1 MADAE
6 PLAADIRPGSLVT
19 TTYAEV
25 EAEIGDLAKSEEDVL
40 MYALFPNEA
49 RQYLSAHREG
59 AEKAVF
65 LMSEELHTVR
75 EDEAVDVGQIREL
88 IKVIEASDVSEVV
101 IEEGE
106 SKITV
111 RRGFTSAAPVA
122 HAASAPAAPAAA
134 GCRPL
139 RKRAERLLSPGVVEV
154 DHRAHGRHVL
164 LGGLA
169 GLARLRRSG

>member
-1 MADAE
+1 M
-6 PLAADIRPGSLVT
+6 AADIRPGSLVT

-122 HAASAPAAPAAA
+122 HAASAPAAPATPAPAA
-134 GCRPL
+134 PEASGTVASRPASW
-139 RKRAERLLSPGVVEV
+139 KSIIAPMVGTFYSAASPGSPDFV
-154 DHRAHGRHVL
+154 
-164 LGGLA
+164 
-169 GLARLRRSG
+169 